1 LAPDVREIVGERD
14 AILEFKAD
22 LDGMLALA
30 GPRPCDSNE
39 RMSSSRLPAFSLALV
54 LGAVLAAGN
63 FVIGQG
69 VAPELLALPLVVAW
83 LAGAPIL
90 VALVLAAALY
100 RPAAAPA
107 AAPASSPAAAPASSP
122 GDDTPALRL
131 LAALQADGR
140 LVDFLLEDIEG
151 YSDEQIGSAVRGIH
165 KLARKALRECIV
177 LEPIIPGRE
186 DEQVAVSE
194 GLDSGAVRLVGNV
207 HGDPPFRGALKHGG
221 WRATAITLPVRR
233 GQDERVIAPA
243 EVEIA

>member
-1 LAPDVREIVGERD
+1 VGERD

-22 LDGMLALA
+22 LDGMRALA

-39 RMSSSRLPAFSLALV
+39 CMSSSRLPAFSLALV

-63 FVIGQG
+63 FVIGKG

-90 VALVLAAALY
+90 VALVLAAALH
-100 RPAAAPA
+100 RSAAA
-107 AAPASSPAAAPASSP
+107 PAAAPASSP

-140 LVDFLLEDIEG
+140 LVDFLLEDVEG

>member
-1 LAPDVREIVGERD
+1 VGERD

-22 LDGMLALA
+22 LDGMRALA

-39 RMSSSRLPAFSLALV
+39 CMSSSRLPAFSLALV

-63 FVIGQG
+63 FVIGKG

-90 VALVLAAALY
+90 VALVLAAALH
-100 RPAAAPA
+100 RSAAA
-107 AAPASSPAAAPASSP
+107 PAAAPASSP

>member
-1 LAPDVREIVGERD
+1 
-14 AILEFKAD
+14 
-22 LDGMLALA
+22 
-30 GPRPCDSNE
+30 
-39 RMSSSRLPAFSLALV
+39 MSSSRLPAFSLALV

-63 FVIGQG
+63 VVIGQR
-69 VAPELLALPLVVAW
+69 VAPELLALPPVVAW

-90 VALVLAAALY
+90 VALVLAAVLH

-107 AAPASSPAAAPASSP
+107 AAPAPPP
-122 GDDTPALRL
+122 RDDTPALRL

-165 KLARKALRECIV
+165 ELARKALRECIV

-207 HGDPPFRGALKHGG
+207 HGNPPFRGALKHGG

>member
-1 LAPDVREIVGERD
+1 
-14 AILEFKAD
+14 
-22 LDGMLALA
+22 
-30 GPRPCDSNE
+30 
-39 RMSSSRLPAFSLALV
+39 MSSSRLPAFFLALA

-63 FVIGQG
+63 VV
-69 VAPELLALPLVVAW
+69 VAQRMAAELLALPPVVAW

-90 VALVLAAALY
+90 VALALAAVLH

-107 AAPASSPAAAPASSP
+107 AAPAPPP
-122 GDDTPALRL
+122 PDDTPALRL

-151 YSDEQIGSAVRGIH
+151 YSDDQIGAAVRGIH
-165 KLARKALRECIV
+165 EPARKALRECIV

-243 EVEIA
+243 EVEIV

>member
-1 LAPDVREIVGERD
+1 
-14 AILEFKAD
+14 
-22 LDGMLALA
+22 M
-30 GPRPCDSNE
+30 
-39 RMSSSRLPAFSLALV
+39 

-63 FVIGQG
+63 VVIGQR
-69 VAPELLALPLVVAW
+69 VAPELLALPPVVAW

-90 VALVLAAALY
+90 LALVLAAVLN
-100 RPAAAPA
+100 RPAATSATAPA
-107 AAPASSPAAAPASSP
+107 PPPR
-122 GDDTPALRL
+122 DDTPALRL

-165 KLARKALRECIV
+165 KLARKTLRECIV

-207 HGDPPFRGALKHGG
+207 HGNPPFRGALKHGG
-221 WRATAITLPVRR
+221 WRATVITLPVRR